1 MCGFHLLVYADTQYN
16 CFREMPLGH
25 SNETSLP
32 AGLKLLEI
40 LISWA
45 SVSNMELPFPWI
57 NVRGELVRRPLR
69 CSACWW
75 GLELKTLLDGERC
88 ACSALGHNQLELKE
102 SFRFYHSSFPIPL
115 RYVFSVI
122 RGEPSINRHFEL
134 LNRQQANRRMPRT
147 TVSHIHSTKTLCRT

>member
-1 MCGFHLLVYADTQYN
+1 
-16 CFREMPLGH
+16 MPLGH

-45 SVSNMELPFPWI
+45 SVSDMELPFPWI

-75 GLELKTLLDGERC
+75 GLGLKTLLDDER
-88 ACSALGHNQLELKE
+88 
-102 SFRFYHSSFPIPL
+102 L
-115 RYVFSVI
+115 RVFSF
-122 RGEPSINRHFEL
+122 GAQSIGIEGI
-134 LNRQQANRRMPRT
+134 
-147 TVSHIHSTKTLCRT
+147 VSFLS